1 VVSSALKAS
10 PVSIAPRRVGTP
22 IPDCPISD
30 TADCPEILSFC
41 GALRSSAANRELGAA
56 VMLSS
61 ALRGEGKTM
70 VGVAVAV
77 ALRKTFAVSVLYI
90 DASLDGDV
98 IARWPAGSHLSWDQ
112 IERSPPAKLSRASG
126 PELKILSLPAD
137 RLDMLFSAGAGETP
151 LPLETRIRERFD
163 MILIDSPSVSEAPLV
178 TSMGRFIDGVI
189 LVVEAERTRWPVVQ
203 NAKEEF
209 ERRDA
214 TVLGVFLNRRRRYIP
229 SAVYKLL

>member
-10 PVSIAPRRVGTP
+10 PVASPPLRMAAP
-22 IPDCPISD
+22 IPDCPVSD

-41 GALRSSAANRELGAA
+41 GALRSAASSRELGAA
-56 VMLSS
+56 VMFSS

-70 VGVAVAV
+70 VGVAAAV
-77 ALRKTFAVSVLYI
+77 ALRKTFALSVLYI
-90 DASLDGDV
+90 DASDDGNV
-98 IARWPAGSHLSWDQ
+98 ISRWPPGSHLTWAQLED
-112 IERSPPAKLSRASG
+112 SPPAKVFRAAG

-137 RLDMLFSAGAGETP
+137 RLDMLFEAGAGQAP
-151 LPLETRIRERFD
+151 LRLEAAVRQRFD
-163 MILIDSPSVSEAPLV
+163 IILIDAPSISELPLV
-178 TSMGRFIDGVI
+178 SSVGRFIDGVV

-203 NAKEEF
+203 HAKEDF